1 MKTIIYLTRHGQTQW
16 NLEKRLQ
23 GRGNSPL
30 TKKGIQKAKELRD
43 RLKDIHMDVIYTSPI
58 ERALHTAE
66 ILKGDKEIEVIPC
79 DGLMEM
85 SFGKYEGRITDE
97 ITKENPNWNIELIM
111 KGNTTIAAPEG
122 ENLEEVRK
130 RVGEAMDCI
139 LEENIGKT
147 LLIVAHGI
155 TLKALMYYF
164 KDEEVNEEVMG
175 QTTLTKIEKDID
187 GTIKII
193 FKNDDT
199 HFSEKEKQLGW

>member
-1 MKTIIYLTRHGQTQW
+1 MKTTIYLTRHGQTQW

-30 TKKGIQKAKELRD
+30 TIKGIQKAEELRD
-43 RLKDIHMDVIYTSPI
+43 RLKDIHIDRIYTSPI

-66 ILKGDKEIEVIPC
+66 ILKGDKKVEVIPC

-85 SFGKYEGRITDE
+85 SFGTYEGRITDE
-97 ITKENPNWNIELIM
+97 ITKENPNWNIALIM
-111 KGNTTIAAPEG
+111 KGDTTIAAPEG

-130 RVGEAMDCI
+130 RVAEAMDCI
-139 LEENIGKT
+139 LEENEGKT

-164 KDEEVNEEVMG
+164 KDEEVNQEVMG
-175 QTTLTKIEKDID
+175 QTTLTKIEKGQD
-187 GTIKII
+187 GTIHII

-199 HFSEKEKQLGW
+199 HFSEKEKQQGW